1 MILIGLCGAAGAGK
15 DTVAAR
21 LRERHGFW
29 VMAFADPLYSAVSAI
44 TGMPVAALKNRDLKE
59 RPVGWIGKSPRELL
73 QLLGTEFGRNLI
85 REDIWIRRAME
96 TIGAVAVGNEHAGC
110 VITDVRFDNEAEA
123 IRQAGGMIFEVV
135 RPGSTCLKSAAATHS
150 SERGIGRQHIL
161 ATIVN
166 DGSLDDLAAGVD
178 AAVASLHADIM

>member
-15 DTVAAR
+15 DTVATR

-29 VMAFADPLYSAVSAI
+29 VMAFADPLYAAVSAI
-44 TGMPVAALKNRDLKE
+44 TGMPVAALKDRDLKE
-59 RPVGWIGKSPRELL
+59 RPIGWLGKSPRELL

-96 TIGAVAVGNEHAGC
+96 TVGAIGMSGEYSGC

-123 IRQAGGMIFEVV
+123 IRGFGGIVFEVT
-135 RPGSTCLKSAAATHS
+135 RPGWECLKTVTASHA
-150 SERGIGRQHIL
+150 SERGISRQHIL

-166 DGSLDDLAAGVD
+166 DGTIADLH
-178 AAVASLHADIM
+178 AAVDGAASRLHTAIM